1 MCNSWFSTPALQT
14 SRNPPP
20 APLPGEG
27 SKAVSD
33 VVCLQKMLTLLIQN
47 AWRAG
52 NNVYF
57 AFFQV
62 LCNQAN
68 FFRIESLMR
77 PFSPPPDTA
86 SSAETARHLKAARDK
101 LASSAG
107 GKISYS
113 YELLM
118 LYARNQLHMVL
129 GIPVLAIILA
139 LSALMWAPPLRI
151 AIWLMGVFLAQ
162 GVLLIYCRRLVKL
175 PEQEVNAASWGR
187 KLTLAE
193 FLIGLSWA
201 LLVGLLWQPAVL
213 ANHIYILALVVII
226 VSVRTMLATH
236 SLPIVYA
243 GTLPLV
249 LTLAIMFAAHNNMLH
264 WSLAGVIVATG
275 LFYIILAHKVHDTAR
290 SMIVFR
296 AQKDALIA
304 ELEEAKA
311 KSDEARRHAEDA
323 NLAKSRFLATM
334 SHELRTPLNA
344 IMGFADVMRSEML
357 GKHQVSVY
365 KEYSRDIHESGEH
378 LLKLINEILDL
389 SRIEAGRYTLDEEVI
404 SISDTGA
411 ECLRLMQ
418 LRAKKRGV
426 ELLRQFAP
434 DLPLIRAD
442 EKAVR
447 QIWLNLLSNAVK
459 FTPTGGRV
467 LASTR
472 REHDGGISL
481 VVRDTGP
488 GIPPDEVEQVLSPFG
503 QGAIARQRA
512 EDGAG
517 LGLPIVK
524 GLAELHGARMSIR
537 SKMRL
542 GTEVS
547 VTFGP
552 ERVVM
557 ESRETDRHGDV
568 DPAPRKIA

>member
-1 MCNSWFSTPALQT
+1 
-14 SRNPPP
+14 
-20 APLPGEG
+20 
-27 SKAVSD
+27 
-33 VVCLQKMLTLLIQN
+33 
-47 AWRAG
+47 
-52 NNVYF
+52 
-57 AFFQV
+57 
-62 LCNQAN
+62 
-68 FFRIESLMR
+68 MR
-77 PFSPPPDTA
+77 PIPTRPEKN
-86 SSAETARHLKAARDK
+86 SSAETSRHLKSARDK
-101 LASSAG
+101 LAASAG

-118 LYARNQLHMVL
+118 LYARNQLHMAL
-129 GIPVLAIILA
+129 GIPVLAVILA

-151 AIWLMGVFLAQ
+151 AIWLAGVFFAQ
-162 GVLLIYCRRLVKL
+162 GVLLIYCRRLAGL
-175 PEQEVNAASWGR
+175 PEQDVNTARWGR

-193 FLIGLSWA
+193 FLIGMSWA
-201 LLVGLLWQPAVL
+201 FLVGLLWQPSEL

-243 GTLPLV
+243 GTLPLF
-249 LTLAIMFAAHNNMLH
+249 LTLAIMFAAHNDMLH

-290 SMIVFR
+290 NMIAFR

-344 IMGFADVMRSEML
+344 IMGFADVMKSEML
-357 GKHQVSVY
+357 GKHEVRVY

-389 SRIEAGRYTLDEEVI
+389 SRIEAGRYSLDEETI
-404 SISDTGA
+404 SVSDVGA
-411 ECLRLMQ
+411 ECARLMQ
-418 LRAKKRGV
+418 LRARKRGV

-459 FTPTGGRV
+459 FTPTGGQV
-467 LASTR
+467 LVSTR
-472 REHDGGISL
+472 READGGISL

-542 GTEVS
+542 GTEVAI
-547 VTFGP
+547 TFPP
-552 ERVVM
+552 ERVVRDTSEPHIHNDM
-557 ESRETDRHGDV
+557 DAR
-568 DPAPRKIA
+568 PRKIA